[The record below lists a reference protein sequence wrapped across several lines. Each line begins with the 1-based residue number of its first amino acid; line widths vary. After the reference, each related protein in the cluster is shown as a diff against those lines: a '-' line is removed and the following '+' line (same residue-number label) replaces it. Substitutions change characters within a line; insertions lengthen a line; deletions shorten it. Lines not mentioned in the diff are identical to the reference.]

1 MSEKNINQ
9 NDVKE
14 NTTAPEKSGFVSK
27 VIGVFATLWR
37 WTKRMVMGPSKELDV
52 MAVENLES
60 PAKMAFKQFFRRK
73 LAVAA
78 LIVLIAMFV
87 FVFLGSAL
95 MPIDLSYTDNNMANI
110 APTLSMLKV
119 PKELNGN
126 IRSISGFSNF
136 TIGVSNDNTLYIWGI
151 TKDGLTKIDV
161 SEFPDEIQEGNVAYA
176 AAGYDHIIAITTD
189 GKIVGWGNNTLAQ
202 YGRNPVA
209 TSEELV
215 FMPEELEAN
224 LDVSKIDGL
233 WCGYQVTALIYDGK
247 LYMWGNSRNMGNMSS
262 LVDGTDAYKNGNA
275 KPIEVAISNYYAMV
289 LYDNGEI
296 HAPLV
301 IPNSKTTVHS
311 NQRGKIKFGD
321 VKSKIVDIT
330 ATCDSFGLVD
340 ANGEVYM
347 HGPNKSGENEIAAIP
362 KDKKVVSLVSG
373 TRHIVAVTED
383 GYAYAWGLNDNR
395 QANIDGKK
403 CEGEAFTGAKQTY
416 LVDDEGKITTKCGM
430 KGYLFGTDNMGRDT
444 FGRIIHGGKMTM
456 TVGAVAVIVST
467 IIAII
472 VGCISGYFGGW
483 VDMLLMRVTEIF
495 SAIPFLPFAMMLSY
509 VIQKNP
515 IEENTRIVIIMVML
529 GLLSWTGLAR
539 MIRGQVLAER
549 EKEFVLAAK
558 AMGIKN
564 NRIAFRHILPNV
576 VSVILV
582 SVTLDFA
589 GCMLTESSLSYL
601 GFGVQQPRPTWGN
614 MLNGANNS
622 IVIQNYWWQWV
633 FPAIFLA
640 IATIS
645 INIIGDTLRDV
656 LDPKSSAEK

>member
-9 NDVKE
+9 NDKNE
-14 NTTAPEKSGFVSK
+14 NTTASEKSGFMSK
-27 VIGVFATLWR
+27 VTGVFATLWR

-60 PAKMAFKQFFRRK
+60 PAKMAVKQFFRRK

-87 FVFLGSAL
+87 FVFLGSVL
-95 MPIDLSYTDNNMANI
+95 VPIDLSYTDNNMANI
-110 APTLSMLKV
+110 APTLSMMKV
-119 PKELNGN
+119 PKELDGN

-136 TIGVSNDNTLYIWGI
+136 TIGVSNDNTLYVWGI

-161 SEFPDEIQEGNVAYA
+161 ADFPAEIKDGNVAYA

-189 GKIVGWGNNTLAQ
+189 GKIVGWGNNNLAQ
-202 YGRNPVA
+202 YGKNPVA

-224 LDVSKIDGL
+224 LDVSKVGGL

-247 LYMWGNSRNMGNMSS
+247 LFMWGNSRNMGNMST
-262 LVDGTDAYKNGNA
+262 LLAGTDAYKNGNA
-275 KPIEVAISNYYAMV
+275 KPVDVAISNYYAMV

-347 HGPNKSGENEIAAIP
+347 QGPNKSGENEIAKIP
-362 KDKKVVSLVSG
+362 SNEKVISLASG
-373 TRHIVAVTED
+373 TRHIIAFTDE
-383 GYAYAWGLNDNR
+383 GCAYAWGLNDNN
-395 QANIDGKK
+395 QAKVDGKK
-403 CEGEAFTGAKQTY
+403 CDAVFAGAKQTY
-416 LVDDEGKITTKCGM
+416 LLEDGEITVKTGM
-430 KGYLFGTDNMGRDT
+430 RGYLFGTDSMGRDT

-515 IEENTRIVIIMVML
+515 IEENTRIIIIMVML

-656 LDPKSSAEK
+656 LDPKSSTEK